1 MVTTGD
7 PATVSG
13 KELALLVGEPA
24 ATVDHWSDMGLLV
37 FVRRGRRR
45 LYDPSVN
52 RSRCDRIRKLQQDG
66 MSLATMRQLFAGE
79 QPGLAG
85 EGQ

>member
-1 MVTTGD
+1 MVTVGD

-13 KELALLVGEPA
+13 RELALLVEEPA

-45 LYDPSVN
+45 LYDPVVN
-52 RSRCDRIRKLQQDG
+52 RSRCERIRKLQQDG
-66 MSLATMRQLFAGE
+66 MSLATMKQLFAGE
-79 QPGLAG
+79 QPGL
-85 EGQ
+85 EEQSR